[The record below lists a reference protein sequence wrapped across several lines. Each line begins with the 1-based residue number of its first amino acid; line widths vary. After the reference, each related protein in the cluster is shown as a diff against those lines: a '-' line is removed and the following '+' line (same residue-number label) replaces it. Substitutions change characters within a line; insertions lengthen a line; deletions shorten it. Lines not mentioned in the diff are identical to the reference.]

1 MYYFQLIQAEGRI
14 NHLEQGR
21 IKLHVGFGIPNV

>member
-1 MYYFQLIQAEGRI
+1 MCYFQLIQAEGRI

-21 IKLHVGFGIPNV
+21 IKLHMGFWNT